1 MGTIMK
7 PIRMLTTAAIIGWGA
22 LAFLAAPSLAASNQG
37 ATKAETP
44 VQLAHMDQGQ
54 GGAGRGQPCPSGNM
68 GPGYGMG
75 HGSSGLGMMAPDL
88 RELVVPIEDL
98 SVEDVRHFLEHRLAM
113 QGKKRLKV
121 ADVKEVDD
129 EKIVAGISTVDGSLV
144 RCLEVD
150 RHTGKMQ
157 DFE

>member
-7 PIRMLTTAAIIGWGA
+7 PNRMLTAAAIIGWGA
-22 LAFLAAPSLAASNQG
+22 LAFLAAPSFAASNQG
-37 ATKAETP
+37 TTEAETP
-44 VQLAHMDQGQ
+44 VQLAHMGQGQ
-54 GGAGRGQPCPSGNM
+54 GGTGRGQPCPSGNM

-75 HGSSGLGMMAPDL
+75 HGSGGLGRMASGL
-88 RELVVPIEDL
+88 REPVVPIEDL
-98 SVEDVRHFLEHRLAM
+98 SADDVRHFMEHRLAM
-113 QGKKRLKV
+113 QGNKRLKV

-129 EKIVAGISTVDGSLV
+129 EKIVAGITTVDGSLV